1 MTSTEPIS
9 VRDFLRNFA
18 AIVQGTVTKRYVI
31 MKHGK
36 PIGVFTPW
44 EVQKKIMKD
53 EEEKKP
59 WLWLDVLKKNQQP
72 IGDGNITEEI
82 DNIVYGIGRN
92 TKAH

>member
-31 MKHGK
+31 MKHGR

-44 EVQKKIMKD
+44 EMQKKELKKTA
-53 EEEKKP
+53 ELKP
-59 WLWLDVLKKNQQP
+59 WLWLDILRKNQQP

-82 DNIVYGIGRN
+82 DDIVYGIGRN
-92 TKAH
+92 TQPD

>member
-44 EVQKKIMKD
+44 EVQKKILKK
-53 EEEKKP
+53 EQEQKP
-59 WLWLDVLKKNQQP
+59 WLLLDVLRKNQQP
-72 IGDGNITEEI
+72 IGEGNITDEI
-82 DNIVYGIGRN
+82 DEIVYGIGRN
-92 TKAH
+92 AQPH

>member
-44 EVQKKIMKD
+44 EAYKKLV
-53 EEEKKP
+53 KKSD
-59 WLWLDVLKKNQQP
+59 LNL
-72 IGDGNITEEI
+72 
-82 DNIVYGIGRN
+82 Y
-92 TKAH
+92 

>member
-1 MTSTEPIS
+1 MTSTEPVS

-18 AIVQGTVTKRYVI
+18 AIVQGKVSKRYVI

-44 EVQKKIMKD
+44 EVQKKD
-53 EEEKKP
+53 LKKSSGQQP

-72 IGDGNITEEI
+72 IGKGNITDEI
-82 DNIVYGIGRN
+82 DDIVYGLERN
-92 TKAH
+92 ALSD